1 MGESQMINSRVESN
15 VKRYGILLLT
25 LATLQIAALL
35 IIQSVIAQ
43 AGSDFTYMIHDS
55 GQQEAVTAI
64 FVREDADL
72 VLTLQDAV
80 DLALENS
87 FTLYTLKQQFL
98 QASYLVENAKRQLRT
113 RIDFFSTMPGINQ
126 QISPE
131 LLSTGGGRQELV
143 FLRDSQKWVS
153 GQINVAQPLITNGRI
168 VLSGGMVGFDA
179 YRKLPEQGAVL
190 ARSVQPT
197 IGVQFNQP
205 LFQYNQVKGTLRSAE
220 LTLEGLSLSYTE
232 DELQRIN
239 LVSRQFYSLF
249 AQQLNLDLVD
259 QRYRQSDRNYQS
271 GVRRFNAGLI
281 AETDVMRLD
290 VASMNDLDALESA
303 RNLLEQQQFAFNRL
317 VGLPLD
323 QKVWAEAS
331 LEYEPIEVDLE
342 RALEL
347 AFEKRSDLRRADIE
361 QEQLQLNLRQMVS
374 KGRPDLQLN
383 VGYDVTGNSSLS
395 ATPESNWQTHFQES
409 FNSENRSP
417 NTNVTLTLQVP
428 IFDWGR
434 NASLVE
440 RLASQIQVQDRQI
453 DEVRQDLIRT
463 VTDRVRAV
471 ESAMR
476 RLSIQEKNVEVAETS
491 WSFTQR
497 KFDRGEITVTE
508 LAQAQDQYNQTQAN
522 YLTALIQFE
531 LSKADLK
538 EITLWDW
545 VTNQP
550 VQQRTLPPLP
560 FNRKR

>member
-15 VKRYGILLLT
+15 LKRYGILLLT
-25 LATLQIAALL
+25 LAAAQIAALL
-35 IIQSVIAQ
+35 IIRPVIAQ
-43 AGSDFTYMIHDS
+43 TGSDFTYEIYDS
-55 GQQEAVTAI
+55 GQQGAVAAI
-64 FVREDADL
+64 FAREDANL
-72 VLTLQDAV
+72 VLTLQEAI

-113 RIDFFSTMPGINQ
+113 RIDFFSTLPGINQ

-131 LLSTGGGRQELV
+131 LLSTGGGVQELV

-153 GQINVAQPLITNGRI
+153 GQINVAQPLITNGRFI
-168 VLSGGMVGFDA
+168 LSGGLVGFDA
-179 YRKLPEQGAVL
+179 NRKLPQQGEVL

-205 LFQYNQVKGTLRSAE
+205 LFQYNQVRGTLRSAE
-220 LTLEGLSLSYTE
+220 LALEGLSLSYAE

-239 LVSRQFYSLF
+239 LVSRQFYNLF
-249 AQQLNLDLVD
+249 AQQSNLDLVD

-290 VASMNDLDALESA
+290 VARMNDLDALESV
-303 RNLLEQQQFAFNRL
+303 RNMLEQQQFVFNRL

-331 LEYEPIEVDLE
+331 LEYKPIEVNLE

-347 AFEKRSDLRRADIE
+347 AFEKRSDLRRADIDR
-361 QEQLQLNLRQMVS
+361 EQLQLNLRQMVS
-374 KGRPDLQLN
+374 QGRPDLQLN

-395 ATPESNWQTHFQES
+395 ATPQANWQTHFQES

-463 VTDRVRAV
+463 VTDRVRAI

-476 RLSIQEKNVEVAETS
+476 RLSIQEKNVEVAGTS

-508 LAQAQDQYNQTQAN
+508 LAQAQDQYNQTQVN
-522 YLTALIQFE
+522 YLSALIQFE
-531 LSKADLK
+531 LAKADLK

-550 VQQRTLPPLP
+550 VQQLTRPPSP
-560 FNRKR
+560 FASKR